1 MLQYND
7 LKVETLR
14 HHNLVLC
21 LLCHLDAFKFFSF
34 LRNSLLLKKKKRKK
48 ENHLLYFRY
57 LALLL
62 SLTFSWFTGPVVFLP
77 SHRAWYKF
85 FRCRCAFIPRG
96 GS

>member
-34 LRNSLLLKKKKRKK
+34 LRNSLLLKKKKKK
-48 ENHLLYFRY
+48 ERKSSIIFSISCSFAFTYFLLVHRTCCFPSFSQSMVQVF
-57 LALLL
+57 
-62 SLTFSWFTGPVVFLP
+62 SL
-77 SHRAWYKF
+77 
-85 FRCRCAFIPRG
+85 
-96 GS
+96 